1 MTLFVFQIKNV
12 GSDGF
17 DNIKLY
23 KDFNRLKSAF
33 DRKVEALRD
42 CGFTEVKC
50 IEPVFVKESES
61 DDECIAGGWF
71 EFIDGNRRFIGKVYP
86 YWIY

>member
-12 GSDGF
+12 GSDEF

-23 KDFNRLKSAF
+23 NDFNRLKSAF
-33 DRKVEALRD
+33 DGKVESFRD

-50 IEPVFVKESES
+50 NEPVFVKESES
-61 DDECIAGGWF
+61 DDEYIAGGQF
-71 EFIDGNRRFIGKVYP
+71 EFLDGNRRFVGKVHP